1 MFHRKDVN
9 LNSTVAGHRMN
20 EEDESIKKEK
30 KIYRIDFEDDDDD
43 E

>member
-1 MFHRKDVN
+1 MPKSCRSKGM
-9 LNSTVAGHRMN
+9 SI